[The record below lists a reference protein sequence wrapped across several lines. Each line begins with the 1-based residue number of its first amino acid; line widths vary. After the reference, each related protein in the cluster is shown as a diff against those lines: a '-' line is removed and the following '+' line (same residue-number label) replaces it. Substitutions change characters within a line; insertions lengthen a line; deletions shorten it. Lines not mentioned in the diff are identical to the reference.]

1 MLLSSLN
8 ANFLKEFLKIQDDNY
23 PRMAFFFK
31 NEQFPLSKI
40 KEIMVLGKPLD
51 KFGKQN
57 KTKILA

>member
-1 MLLSSLN
+1 MLLSSIN

-31 NEQFPLSKI
+31 NEQFSLSRT

-57 KTKILA
+57 KKILA

>member
-1 MLLSSLN
+1 MSSLN

-31 NEQFPLSKI
+31 SEQFSLSKI

-51 KFGKQN
+51 KFGKQ
-57 KTKILA
+57 KKKILA